1 MKDFSPTAAIWAGS
15 AFVRNLIAAGLQRP
29 TASDNGGVS
38 RKIRI
43 TSGATTTANG
53 SGAGGMPIP
62 ITAAASGP
70 RQARQ
75 ARPKDRPKARLKVLP
90 KVCYKIP
97 SVRYKIPPRRCKTP
111 VFNNPR

>member
-53 SGAGGMPIP
+53 SGAGGKPIP
-62 ITAAASGP
+62 IIAGASDP
-70 RQARQ
+70 CLKARLK
-75 ARPKDRPKARLKVLP
+75 ARLKVRLKVLP